1 LDLPVLME
9 QQAQPAQQVQD
20 RLAQQELQAQLV

>member
-1 LDLPVLME
+1 LDLQELME
-9 QQAQPAQQVQD
+9 QQAQLVRQVQD